1 MARDRRKEDPGERRS
16 ARREAIA
23 GLAYALF
30 AGAVVLFA
38 ARLFYSA
45 LKLQLF
51 YSSVRADPL
60 LLPAEWSAPLDDV
73 FIHFDFA
80 RSAAR
85 GHPFEWSVGNGYSSG
100 GTSLLYPL
108 VLSPAFWLG
117 FRGEALMY
125 FAAIV
130 ACTSVFATLL
140 ASRRLFRTLPRYSTV
155 FVPPLFLAVGALD
168 WSLFSGME
176 VAFFLAMWS
185 ISLVA
190 WDELVH
196 LDAFD
201 REGWFGRSIL
211 LGLANAILVLTR
223 PEAIVVVFVFA
234 GSAALFVARTRNRP
248 SGAIAFG
255 LGAGMACFVL
265 VAQAIANRVLSGDWS
280 AAGAIVKLEV
290 NDPRLSFFEVLG
302 AWVFHV
308 RYQIGRVTGYHLAD
322 GLAWGSLFWVVAAL
336 PLFFEKTRRQAIL
349 LWAQA
354 VLWVFIVALNGQVRW
369 QNERYTMPALAW
381 MLLAAALGVGAV
393 VTHDFARFRRPRVYR
408 ACASAAVLA
417 VLGVLAFRQIPK
429 MRDQVWFFARASRN
443 IHEQHIKVGRRIRR
457 EMQGVRRVLV
467 GDAGAIPYAS
477 DLPALDMVGLGGYG
491 KLPFARA
498 SRWGVAAALELI
510 QRIPSADRPDL
521 MAIYPGWWGDMPAW
535 FGTPV
540 DGVSVRGNVICGGLT
555 KMIYRAHWEAFDAGK
570 GPSSLLPDREQV
582 VDEADFGDL
591 VSEAEHRY
599 RITGA
604 PGFVAMKLLADASD
618 PGKSPEGDSGKSAGF
633 DAAARAAR
641 RRALLLGAER
651 ERPERD
657 PPSPGNA
664 AIWDAGRVVPPGA
677 TVTVKLG
684 GFTPKHAA
692 RIVIRTAPSQAGELA
707 VRIDDEELARVPLG
721 PGDTWHEASLDVPEA
736 LADEELSI
744 AITVQQN
751 EMVIYHLWGV
761 ERR

>member
-1 MARDRRKEDPGERRS
+1 MAREKRKVDPGERRW
-16 ARREAIA
+16 ARSEAI
-23 GLAYALF
+23 GSLAYAFF
-30 AGAVVLFA
+30 AGIVVLFA

-51 YSSVRADPL
+51 YSSVRGDPL
-60 LLPAEWSAPLDDV
+60 FLPADWSAPLDDV

-85 GHPFEWSVGNGYSSG
+85 GHPFEWSAGNGYSSG

-108 VLSPAFWLG
+108 VLSPAFWFG
-117 FRGEALMY
+117 FRGEGVMY

-140 ASRRLFRTLPRYSTV
+140 ASRRLFRSLPRYSATI
-155 FVPPLFLAVGALD
+155 VPPLFLAVGALD

-196 LDAFD
+196 LDTFD
-201 REGWFGRSIL
+201 RDGWFGRSIF
-211 LGLANAILVLTR
+211 LGVANAVLVLTR

-234 GSAALFVARTRNRP
+234 ASAALVVARDRGRP

-255 LGAGMACFVL
+255 AGAAIACFVL
-265 VAQAIANRVLSGDWS
+265 LAQAVANRILTGDWS
-280 AAGAIVKLEV
+280 AAGAIVKLEA
-290 NDPRLSFFEVLG
+290 NDPRLSFFEVVG
-302 AWVFHV
+302 AWLFHV
-308 RYQIGRVTGYHLAD
+308 RYQIGRVTGYHLGD
-322 GLAWGSLFWVVAAL
+322 GLLWGSLFWVVAAL

-381 MLLAAALGVGAV
+381 MLLSAALGVGAV
-393 VTHDFARFRRPRVYR
+393 VTHDFARSRRPRVYR

-429 MRDQVWFFARASRN
+429 MRDQIWFFARASRN
-443 IHEQHIKVGRRIRR
+443 IHEQHVKVGRRIRR
-457 EMQGVRRVLV
+457 EIQGVRRVLV

-477 DLPALDMVGLGGYG
+477 DLPALDIVGLGGYG

-498 SRWGVAAALELI
+498 SRWGVAAAIELI
-510 QRIPSADRPDL
+510 QRIPNAERPDL

-535 FGTPV
+535 FGTAV

-555 KMIYRAHWEAFDAGK
+555 KMLYQSHWEALDTGGA
-570 GPSSLLPDREQV
+570 PSSLLSESERV
-582 VDEADFGDL
+582 VDDADFGDL
-591 VSEAEHRY
+591 VSEGEHRY

-604 PGFVAMKLLADASD
+604 PGFVAMKLLS
-618 PGKSPEGDSGKSAGF
+618 SSSSGKSTG
-633 DAAARAAR
+633 
-641 RRALLLGAER
+641 
-651 ERPERD
+651 
-657 PPSPGNA
+657 S

-677 TVTVKLG
+677 TVTVRVG

-692 RIVIRTAPSQAGELA
+692 RIVIRTAPSQSGKLA
-707 VRIDDEELARVPLG
+707 VRIDDEELARVPLR
-721 PGDTWHEASLDVPEA
+721 PGDTWHEASLDVPES
-736 LADEELSI
+736 LAEDEHSI
-744 AITVQQN
+744 AITVLEN
-751 EMVIYHLWGV
+751 EMVLYHLWGV

>member
-1 MARDRRKEDPGERRS
+1 MARDRRKDDPAERRS
-16 ARREAIA
+16 ARREAVA
-23 GLAYALF
+23 RLAYALF
-30 AGAVVLFA
+30 AGAAVLFA

-51 YSSVRADPL
+51 YSSLRADPL

-85 GHPFEWSVGNGYSSG
+85 GHPFEWSAGNGYSSG

-117 FRGEALMY
+117 FRGEGLMF
-125 FAAIV
+125 FAAVV

-140 ASRRLFRTLPRYSTV
+140 ASRRLFRSLPRWSAV
-155 FVPPLFLAVGALD
+155 FAPPLFLAVGALD

-196 LDAFD
+196 EGGAD
-201 REGWFGRSIL
+201 RNGWFGRSL
-211 LGLANAILVLTR
+211 FLGVANAVLVLTR

-234 GSAALFVARTRNRP
+234 GSAAFFVARTRSRR
-248 SGAIAFG
+248 SGAISLG
-255 LGAGMACFVL
+255 LGAGIACFVL
-265 VAQAIANRVLSGDWS
+265 LGQAVANRVLTGDWS
-280 AAGAIVKLEV
+280 AAGAVVKLEA
-290 NDPRLSFFEVLG
+290 NDPRLSFSEVVG
-302 AWVFHV
+302 AWLFHV

-381 MLLAAALGVGAV
+381 MLLAAALGVAAV
-393 VTHDFARFRRPRVYR
+393 VTSDFAWTRRPRAYR
-408 ACASAAVLA
+408 AGASFALLA
-417 VLGVLAFRQIPK
+417 VIGVLAARQVPK
-429 MRDQVWFFARASRN
+429 MRDQIWFFARASRN
-443 IHEQHIKVGRRIRR
+443 IHEQHIKVGRKIRR

-477 DLPALDMVGLGGYG
+477 NLPALDIVGLGGYG

-498 SRWGVAAALELI
+498 SRWGVAAAIELI
-510 QRIPSADRPDL
+510 QRIPNAERPDL

-555 KMIYRAHWEAFDAGK
+555 KMIYRAHWDALDVGN
-570 GPSSLLPDREQV
+570 GPSSLSSDSERV
-582 VDEADFGDL
+582 VDEADLGDL

-599 RITGA
+599 RISGA
-604 PGFVAMKLLADASD
+604 PGFVAMKLLSGGAS
-618 PGKSPEGDSGKSAGF
+618 SGKSAGF
-633 DAAARAAR
+633 DAATRIRAALAGVEPKR
-641 RRALLLGAER
+641 LER
-651 ERPERD
+651 EPA
-657 PPSPGNA
+657 STGNP

-677 TVTVKLG
+677 TVTVELA
-684 GFTPKHAA
+684 GFTPKHRA
-692 RIVIRTAPSQAGELA
+692 RLVIRTAPSQSGELS
-707 VRIDDEELARVPLG
+707 VRIDDQELARVPLRS
-721 PGDTWHEASLDVPEA
+721 GDTWHEASLDVPA
-736 LADEELSI
+736 SLTKDELSI

-751 EMVIYHLWGV
+751 EMVLYHLWGV
-761 ERR
+761 EQR